1 MKIAMT
7 GFTGGI
13 GSIICEELKLNNIEV
28 IKIKE
33 DLTTNFTVDIVGV
46 DGLIYCAG
54 VNNVCPFQKT
64 DFDDFDKILRINSLS
79 FIKLCQQIKFND
91 ESNIIALGSLYA
103 TFVKPERLMYTFS
116 KHALLGAVKTLAL
129 EMSNRKI
136 KVNMISPGFVDTP
149 LTRKNNTLQ
158 RISELNDLIPLGLTD
173 SSQIAKMCLYLV
185 QNNQAITGQ
194 NLIIDGGYSCV
205 VA

>member
-13 GSIICEELKLNNIEV
+13 GSRICEELKLNNIEV

-33 DLTTNFTVDIVGV
+33 DLTTNFTVDITGV
-46 DGLIYCAG
+46 DGLIHCAG
-54 VNNVCPFQKT
+54 VNNVCPFQET
-64 DFDDFDKILRINSLS
+64 NFDDFENILRINSLS

-91 ESNIIALGSLYA
+91 ESNIIAIGSLYA